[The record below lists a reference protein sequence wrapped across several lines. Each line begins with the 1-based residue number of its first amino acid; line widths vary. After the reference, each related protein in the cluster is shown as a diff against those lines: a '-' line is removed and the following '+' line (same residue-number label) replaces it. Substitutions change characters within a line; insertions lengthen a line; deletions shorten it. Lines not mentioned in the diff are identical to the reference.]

1 MSIVDNALGLFG
13 LQVKKIDPAENR
25 SAAIGLPANDD
36 GSTLVTPN
44 VSGSYYGVFMD
55 LDGAVKNDL
64 QQVQQYRTMSLY
76 PEVDMAIQDIVNEAI
91 PHEDDR
97 PQLDIILDDLEVSDG
112 LKIKIENEFK
122 YVLSRIKYATMSSD
136 IFRKWYVDG
145 RLFYQIIVDKDNLR
159 RGIIDLRPL
168 EATKIRKVKEVKR
181 GKSPQGI
188 DIVVGVEEYFVY
200 NESGFTGQNAA
211 SGVSMSNTST
221 QGIKISPDAVVYV
234 PSGYMDVNGQN
245 MLSYLHKAI
254 RPANQLRMMEDSLV
268 VYRIAR
274 APERRIFYIDVGNL
288 PKGKAEE
295 YVKQIMDKYRN
306 KMVYDAS
313 TGNVRD
319 DKKYMSMLEDFWLP
333 RRDGGK
339 GTEITTLP
347 GAQNLGQMEDVTYF
361 QKKLYES
368 LNVPVG
374 RLQSDQGFSMGKTNE
389 ITRDELKFQKFIDKL
404 RRKFSNLFYEVL
416 KTQLIL
422 KGIINNQEWDE
433 IVEKIFFRFQR
444 DNYFSEMKDQDL
456 WNTRMM
462 SLQQANQYVGTYF
475 SKSWIEKN
483 ILRLTDEDIEKMKE
497 EMEEEKDDPT
507 AQVWSQQ
514 QMMQPPM
521 MGPDP
526 SMMGGDPAGG
536 MPPDQGG
543 GFPPQGQEDDEQ
555 QYPKQ

>member
-13 LQVKKIDPAENR
+13 LQIKKIEQAENP
-25 SAAIGLPANDD
+25 SAAIGLPQNDD

-55 LDGAVKNDL
+55 LDGVVKNDI
-64 QQVQQYRTMSLY
+64 QQIQQYRTMALY
-76 PEVDMAIQDIVNEAI
+76 PEIDMAIQDIVNEAI

-97 PQLDIILDDLEVSDG
+97 PQLDIILDELEISDG

-122 YVLSRIKYATMSSD
+122 YVLSRIKYASMSSD
-136 IFRKWYVDG
+136 IFRRWYVDG
-145 RLFYQIIVDKDNLR
+145 RLFFQIIVDKDNIR
-159 RGIIDLRPL
+159 RGILDLRPL
-168 EATKIRKVKEVKR
+168 EATKIRKVKEVKK
-181 GKSPQGI
+181 GKTPQGI
-188 DIVVGVEEYFVY
+188 DIVTGVEEYFVY
-200 NESGFTGQNAA
+200 NEAGFAA
-211 SGVSMSNTST
+211 QGPTSGVSGSAST
-221 QGIKISPDAVVYV
+221 QGVKISTDAIVYV
-234 PSGYMDVNGQN
+234 PSGYMDINGQN

-254 RPANQLRMMEDSLV
+254 RPANQLRMMEDALV

-347 GAQNLGQMEDVTYF
+347 GGQNLSQIDDITYF
-361 QKKLYES
+361 QQKLYES

-374 RLQSDQGFSMGKTNE
+374 RLQQNEGFTLGKTNE

-404 RRKFSNLFYEVL
+404 RRKFSILFYETL

-422 KGIINNQEWDE
+422 KGIINNQEWDD
-433 IVEKIFFRFQR
+433 IVEKIFFRYQR
-444 DNYFSEMKDQDL
+444 DNYFSELKDQDL
-456 WNTRMM
+456 WNSRMM
-462 SLQQANQYVGTYF
+462 ALQGANQYVGNYF
-475 SKSWIEKN
+475 SKAWIQKN
-483 ILRLTDEDIEKMKE
+483 ILRLTDEDIDKMNAE
-497 EMEEEKDDPT
+497 IDDEKDDPT
-507 AQVWSQQ
+507 AQAWSQQ

-521 MGPDP
+521 MGQDP
-526 SMMGGDPAGG
+526 SMMGGDMGGG

-543 GFPPQGQEDDEQ
+543 GYPPQGQDQQDQ
-555 QYPKQ
+555 QYPQQ

>member
-1 MSIVDNALGLFG
+1 MSLVEDALGLFG
-13 LQVKKIDPAENR
+13 LQIKKIEATENP

-36 GSTLVTPN
+36 GSTMVTPN

-55 LDGAVKNDL
+55 LDGVVKNDI
-64 QQVQQYRTMSLY
+64 QQIQQYRTMSIY

-91 PHEDDR
+91 PHEDDK
-97 PQLDIILDDLEVSDG
+97 PQLDIILDELEISDA
-112 LKIKIENEFK
+112 LKLKIENEFK
-122 YVLSRIKYATMSSD
+122 YVLSKIKYATLSSD

-145 RLFYQIIVDKDNLR
+145 RLFYQVIVDKDNIR
-159 RGIIDLRPL
+159 RGIIDIRPL
-168 EATKIRKVKEVKR
+168 EATKIRKIKEVTR
-181 GKSPQGI
+181 TKSPQGI
-188 DIVVGVEEYFVY
+188 DIVSGVQEYFVY
-200 NESGFTGQNAA
+200 NEAGFAGQGPTSGS
-211 SGVSMSNTST
+211 SGST
-221 QGIKISPDAVVYV
+221 QGIKLSPDAVIYA

-254 RPANQLRMMEDSLV
+254 RPSNQLRMMEDALV

-347 GAQNLGQMEDVTYF
+347 GAQNLSQMDDVVYF

-374 RLQSDQGFSMGKTNE
+374 RLQQDEGFSMGKTNE

-404 RRKFSNLFYEVL
+404 RRKFSVIFYELL

-422 KGIINNQEWDE
+422 KGVINNQEWEE
-433 IVEKIFFRFQR
+433 ISEKIFFRFQR

-462 SLQQANQYVGTYF
+462 SLQSANLYVGTYF

-497 EMEEEKDDPT
+497 EIDSEKDDPT
-507 AQVWSQQ
+507 AQAWSQQ

-526 SMMGGDPAGG
+526 SMMGGDPSG
-536 MPPDQGG
+536 MPPDQGQG
-543 GFPPQGQEDDEQ
+543 GFPQDDNQEDPNQ
-555 QYPKQ
+555 Q